1 MRRTASLGLLLILL
15 GPLACRSTGPPV
27 PPPPVN
33 AVFGES
39 IATHD
44 VGDQGH
50 RGPLGD
56 TRLTVRCRSYD
67 KFAERKRGD
76 WITTWYVVR
85 CDVVSVDCGT
95 WPDAELS
102 FTCGAKVPT
111 PESGIMLDIV
121 WLYPPGKVWVFE
133 LDTRSQPARIVGR
146 YAPPDSEQ
154 GIE

>member
-1 MRRTASLGLLLILL
+1 MRRRASLGLLLIFVA
-15 GPLACRSTGPPV
+15 PLACRTTGPPV

-33 AVFGES
+33 AAFAES
-39 IATHD
+39 VAIHD

-67 KFAERKRGD
+67 KFAERTRGD

-85 CDVVSVDCGT
+85 CDVISVDRGK

-102 FTCGAKVPT
+102 FTLSARLPT
-111 PESGIMLDIV
+111 LESGIMLQVV

-133 LDTRSQPARIVGR
+133 LDTRRHPAVIVAR
-146 YAPPDSEQ
+146 YEPPE
-154 GIE
+154 GGEVTE